1 MCAAPATENPT
12 TNGAG
17 PEAPK
22 VKYFNH
28 FLSIF
33 LACKII
39 LLLFDYQ

>member
-22 VKYFNH
+22 VKYFDH
-28 FLSIF
+28 FHFISF
-33 LACKII
+33 LRKDKSNNTFI
-39 LLLFDYQ
+39 